1 MTAASASSPP
11 DSTTRLLVRFN
22 SGDDRARDELVARY
36 LPILQ
41 RWGHGRLPP
50 VGRDY
55 SDTDDLVQITF
66 LRALNN
72 LDHFQAQGKTGAF
85 FAYLRKI
92 LINAARDEL
101 RRSGRTQPRDDIDP
115 DKLSES
121 RSVVEDAIGRET
133 LEHFETAL
141 EQLADQQKA
150 AVIMRV
156 EFGMSFP
163 EIAAE
168 LEIPSANA
176 ARMTVSRALARVAE
190 NMP

>member
-1 MTAASASSPP
+1 MTRPTTNP
-11 DSTTRLLVRFN
+11 HESTTRLLGRIN
-22 SGDDRARDELVARY
+22 DGDNHARDALVARY
-36 LPILQ
+36 LPILR

-50 VGRDY
+50 AGRDAA
-55 SDTDDLVQITF
+55 DTDDLVQITF

-72 LDHFQAQGKTGAF
+72 LHRFEPEGGTGAF

-101 RRSGRTQPRDDIDP
+101 RRSARAGPRDRVDP
-115 DKLSES
+115 ETLGET
-121 RSVVEDAIGRET
+121 RSAVEEAIGSET
-133 LEHFETAL
+133 LERYEVAL
-141 EQLADQQKA
+141 ERLQDNHKA

-168 LEIPSANA
+168 LGIPSANA

-190 NMP
+190 TMP